1 MKKMLLSAVVLFAL
15 ACTGTRAQE
24 YSWTS
29 VEMDGS
35 RTGCT
40 APVKDNVTA
49 ALGKHEGCRYVAP
62 SGKSYRR
69 GSAVAK
75 TAKIV
80 TDAQPRMARVKE
92 VIAYSPEAMEVVYPE
107 GPLSNW
113 FIDILM
119 AKTEKL
125 SGRKVDIGVGNF
137 GGIRVNMPQ
146 GDVMLDDM
154 VSMFPFKNQL
164 VYVEHKGSELRS
176 IIEKMA
182 SSRFQVLGGVRV
194 VAKDGKVV
202 SLEIGGK
209 PVEDE
214 KTYGMATI
222 SFLLN
227 GGDNLMLGN
236 NALYIEKYDV
246 DIIDA
251 VLEHVRAETAAG
263 RPIVSESDGRVVIL
277 D

>member
-1 MKKMLLSAVVLFAL
+1 MKNILLNAAVFLAL
-15 ACTGTRAQE
+15 ACTGAGAQE

-29 VEMDGS
+29 VAMDGS

-40 APVKDNVTA
+40 APAKDNVAA
-49 ALGKHEGCRYVAP
+49 ALGKYHGCRYVSP
-62 SGKSYRR
+62 SGKAYKR

-80 TDAQPRMARVKE
+80 IDAQPGMARVKE
-92 VIAYSPEAMEVVYPE
+92 VIAYSPKAMEVVYPE

-182 SSRFQVLGGVRV
+182 ATRFQVLGGVRV
-194 VAKDGKVV
+194 IAKDGKVV
-202 SLEIGGK
+202 CLEIGGE
-209 PVEDE
+209 PLDDD

-251 VLEHVRAETAAG
+251 VLEHVSAETAAG